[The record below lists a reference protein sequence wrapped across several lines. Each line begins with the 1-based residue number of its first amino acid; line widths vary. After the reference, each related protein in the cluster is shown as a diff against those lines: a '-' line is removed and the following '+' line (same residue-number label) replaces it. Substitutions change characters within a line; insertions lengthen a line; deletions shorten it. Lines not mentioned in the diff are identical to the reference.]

1 VPSKRHKGPA
11 FEREMA
17 TAFSLWWTDGERD
30 DIFWRTDGSGGRAT
44 NRARKGKTTRYQYG
58 DMTFTDPIGKP
69 LIEYASFEFKF
80 HKKFSLLGVLH
91 NVDFQANWM
100 VSWAKAWRDAEI
112 SQRNPVLVTKQ
123 NQGQPVM
130 WVTREMI
137 NGTLNPIEP
146 STFMKLYISERTVEI
161 TREKDRKKRQKV
173 QLPQHT
179 VHGFLLEEFFKYME
193 RERFEDD

>member
-1 VPSKRHKGPA
+1 MPSKRQKGSA

-30 DIFWRTDGSGGRAT
+30 DIFWRTQGSGGRAT
-44 NRARKGKTTRYQYG
+44 NRAKKGKKTCYQYG

-91 NVDFQANWM
+91 NVGFQVDWM
-100 VSWAKAWRDAEI
+100 VSWAKAWRDAEL
-112 SQRNPVLVTKQ
+112 SQRTPILITKQ

-130 WVTREMI
+130 WVPNNAMD
-137 NGTLNPIEP
+137 GALNPIDPASSLKIHIKEQ
-146 STFMKLYISERTVEI
+146 TVEI
-161 TREKDRKKRQKV
+161 TREKDKMKREKV
-173 QLPQHT
+173 ELPAQ
-179 VHGFLLEEFFKYME
+179 VVWGFLLAEFFEFMK
-193 RERFEDD
+193 REHFEDE